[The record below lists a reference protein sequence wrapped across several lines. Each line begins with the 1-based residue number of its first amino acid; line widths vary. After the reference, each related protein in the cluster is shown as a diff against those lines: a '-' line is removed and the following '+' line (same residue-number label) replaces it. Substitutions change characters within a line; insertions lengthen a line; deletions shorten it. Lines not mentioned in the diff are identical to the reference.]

1 MRKVLG
7 AIGWIIKSWCKLV
20 ARVALLFWWG

>member
-7 AIGWIIKSWCKLV
+7 AMGWLAKAWCKLV
-20 ARVALLFWWG
+20 ARVALIFWWG